1 MVLEN
6 ISSVELT
13 LVIMASLVL
22 GTVTGFLLD
31 KYLKRRKLSE
41 LAQQDYVSIKP
52 TNRVKA
58 ELKSLEFEKSLVSAA
73 ITRIYQAIMQGQISK
88 MEYNRLMLQYKEKL
102 RSYTDKIAELRSRS
116 SFIEVQDL
124 RNDLVYIL
132 EKRIKEIDDK
142 LFHLSKSSCSP
153 GSGSTYTYYQNSP
166 ENEYKQTQISVH
178 NMDYSNMDYSKKRSV
193 HIEQERKI
201 QEIQQEILLAL
212 NRLEEVGIDKKR
224 MDSETTITKKRD
236 ALASLL

>member
-13 LVIMASLVL
+13 FVIMASLVL
-22 GTVTGFLLD
+22 GTVIGFLLD

-88 MEYNRLMLQYKEKL
+88 VEYNRLMLQYKEKL

-142 LFHLSKSSCSP
+142 LFHLSKSSGSP

-166 ENEYKQTQISVH
+166 ENEYKQTQISVQ
-178 NMDYSNMDYSKKRSV
+178 NMDYSKKRSV

-224 MDSETTITKKRD
+224 SDSETTITKKRD